1 LACAYIGLGAI
12 CQGSSS
18 LLIFL
23 SLLLDLGKGGFT
35 FVTFFSNQSFFQ
47 HVSSFFIPI
56 LSRKIKMK
64 NLILALNKANLS
76 DSDMES
82 VLTDFE
88 NWIDSKV
95 VRSEQKMITES
106 IAPIQKENDGIRSE
120 VRLLAE
126 TMKHGFEMMDQ
137 KLEERFQRI
146 DQKLEFTRK
155 NLELQIASNRET
167 SELQTSRLEKQI
179 ASTRENLETQIKAN
193 DKQLSLVQKLLW
205 LVLTLVLGLFAKAVH
220 LF

>member
-1 LACAYIGLGAI
+1 
-12 CQGSSS
+12 
-18 LLIFL
+18 
-23 SLLLDLGKGGFT
+23 
-35 FVTFFSNQSFFQ
+35 
-47 HVSSFFIPI
+47 
-56 LSRKIKMK
+56 MK
-64 NLILALNKANLS
+64 NLILALNRANLS

-120 VRLLAE
+120 IRLLAE
-126 TMKHGFEMMDQ
+126 TMKHGFEKMDQ
-137 KLEERFQRI
+137 KL
-146 DQKLEFTRK
+146 DFTRK
-155 NLELQIASNRET
+155 NLEMQIS
-167 SELQTSRLEKQI
+167 
-179 ASTRENLETQIKAN
+179 STRENLETQIKAN

-205 LVLTLVLGLFAKAVH
+205 LVLTLVLGLFAKAGH

>member
-1 LACAYIGLGAI
+1 
-12 CQGSSS
+12 
-18 LLIFL
+18 
-23 SLLLDLGKGGFT
+23 
-35 FVTFFSNQSFFQ
+35 
-47 HVSSFFIPI
+47 
-56 LSRKIKMK
+56 MK
-64 NLILALNKANLS
+64 NLILALNRAKLS

-88 NWIDSKV
+88 NWIDSRV
-95 VRSEQKMITES
+95 VRSEQKMMTES
-106 IAPIQKENDGIRSE
+106 IVPIQRENEGIRSE
-120 VRLLAE
+120 IRILAE

-137 KLEERFQRI
+137 KWEERFQRI

-179 ASTRENLETQIKAN
+179 ASTRENLETQIRAN
-193 DKQLSLVQKLLW
+193 DKQLNLVQKLLW
-205 LVLTLVLGLFAKAVH
+205 LVLTLVLGLFAKAIH

>member
-1 LACAYIGLGAI
+1 
-12 CQGSSS
+12 
-18 LLIFL
+18 
-23 SLLLDLGKGGFT
+23 
-35 FVTFFSNQSFFQ
+35 
-47 HVSSFFIPI
+47 
-56 LSRKIKMK
+56 MK

-88 NWIDSKV
+88 NWIDSRV
-95 VRSEQKMITES
+95 VRSEQKMMTES
-106 IAPIQKENDGIRSE
+106 IVPIQRENEGIRSE
-120 VRLLAE
+120 IRILAE

-137 KLEERFQRI
+137 KWEERFQRI

-179 ASTRENLETQIKAN
+179 ASTRENLETQIRAN
-193 DKQLSLVQKLLW
+193 YKQLNLVQKLLW
-205 LVLTLVLGLFAKAVH
+205 LVLTLVLGLFAKAIH

>member
-1 LACAYIGLGAI
+1 
-12 CQGSSS
+12 
-18 LLIFL
+18 
-23 SLLLDLGKGGFT
+23 
-35 FVTFFSNQSFFQ
+35 
-47 HVSSFFIPI
+47 
-56 LSRKIKMK
+56 MK
-64 NLILALNKANLS
+64 NLILALNRANLS
-76 DSDMES
+76 DSDIES

-95 VRSEQKMITES
+95 VRSEQKMMTES
-106 IAPIQKENDGIRSE
+106 IVPIQKETDGIRSE
-120 VRLLAE
+120 IRLLAE
-126 TMKHGFEMMDQ
+126 TMKHGFAIMEERFQKMDQ
-137 KLEERFQRI
+137 KWEERFQRM

>member
-1 LACAYIGLGAI
+1 
-12 CQGSSS
+12 
-18 LLIFL
+18 
-23 SLLLDLGKGGFT
+23 
-35 FVTFFSNQSFFQ
+35 
-47 HVSSFFIPI
+47 
-56 LSRKIKMK
+56 MK

-88 NWIDSKV
+88 NWIDSRV
-95 VRSEQKMITES
+95 VRSEQKMMTES
-106 IAPIQKENDGIRSE
+106 IVPIQRENEGIRSE
-120 VRLLAE
+120 IRILAE

-137 KLEERFQRI
+137 KWEERFQRI

-179 ASTRENLETQIKAN
+179 ASTRENLETQIRAN
-193 DKQLSLVQKLLW
+193 DKQLNLVQKLLW
-205 LVLTLVLGLFAKAVH
+205 LVLTLVLGLFAKAIH